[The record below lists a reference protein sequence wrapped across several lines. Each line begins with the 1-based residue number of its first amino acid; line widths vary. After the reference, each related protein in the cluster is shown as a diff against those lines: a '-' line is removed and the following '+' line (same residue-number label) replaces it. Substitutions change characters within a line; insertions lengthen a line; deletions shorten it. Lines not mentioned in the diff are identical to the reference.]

1 MSHYPLSR
9 STYPKPIADLP
20 IKVAAEI
27 EYVFTDIDD
36 TITDGGKLLPETFTA
51 IAALQNAGFKVI
63 PVTGRPAGWC
73 DMIARQWP
81 VDAIVGENG
90 AFYMWWDKASKKL
103 STYHVLDQNERIVY
117 AQRLLQIKELLIK
130 EYPKIVFASDQFSRL
145 YDLAIDVKEDVQPY
159 SAKDIETLLQFLAA
173 YEVTAKLS
181 SIHVNLWLGHWDKLS
196 TTKLM
201 MKNLFHK
208 DLEICNQTCLF
219 IGDSPNDD
227 PMFSYFKNSFGVA
240 NVLDYRDRIKF
251 LPKWVTESKGG
262 KGFSELSEVL
272 IRSKSSAS
280 NNVNRS

>member
-1 MSHYPLSR
+1 MSRLIN
-9 STYPKPIADLP
+9 PKPIADLP
-20 IKVAAEI
+20 TKVVTEI

-51 IAALQNAGFKVI
+51 IAALQNAGYKVI

-73 DMIARQWP
+73 DLIVRQWP

-173 YEVTAKLS
+173 YELTAKLS

-208 DLEICNQTCLF
+208 DLETYNQACLF
-219 IGDSPNDD
+219 IGDSPNDA
-227 PMFSYFKNSFGVA
+227 PMFSYFRHSFGVA
-240 NVLDYRDRIKF
+240 NVLDYRDRIEF
-251 LPKWVTESKGG
+251 MPKWVTKSKGG

-272 IRSKSSAS
+272 IRSKSSVS
-280 NNVNRS
+280 TIVNGS

>member
-1 MSHYPLSR
+1 MSPF
-9 STYPKPIADLP
+9 TDPKPIADLP
-20 IKVAAEI
+20 KKDAAGI

-36 TITDGGKLLPETFTA
+36 TITDGGKLLPETFAA
-51 IAALQNAGFKVI
+51 IAALQNEGFKVI

-73 DMIARQWP
+73 DLIARQWP

-103 STYHVLDQNERIVY
+103 STHHVLDQNQRIVY

-159 SAKDIETLLQFLAA
+159 SAKDIEALLQFLAA
-173 YEVTAKLS
+173 YDVTTKLS
-181 SIHVNLWLGHWDKLS
+181 SIHVNLWLGPWDKLS

-201 MKNLFHK
+201 MQNLFHK
-208 DLEICNQTCLF
+208 DLEICNRTCLF
-219 IGDSPNDD
+219 IGDSPNDA
-227 PMFSYFKNSFGVA
+227 PMFSYFIHSFGVA
-240 NVLDYRDRIKF
+240 NVLDYRDRIEV
-251 LPKWVTESKGG
+251 LPQWVTKSKGG

-280 NNVNRS
+280 TIVNGS